1 MAPLFKCPVPL
12 PPTPTSLSFHSYCHL
27 FLFKSLLSPSLLSP
41 PPPFSPPSSLPS
53 PPSSLPSPPLSPSSL
68 PYFCP
73 SLDAIDPNAHPAFQA
88 SHDLKDVITRAL
100 RRKSVGDEEEVDGRR
115 VPGMRKTL
123 SIKLSLMTPVKPMLV
138 SDRMQ
143 NPFSPYSES
152 SVIQTSII
160 RILNYLNHKI
170 TLHMTCGLCN
180 YRTNAH
186 TQYIQSVHF
195 QSHACFLCLK
205 MAELLHK

>member
-1 MAPLFKCPVPL
+1 MHYLVGKLCNHPGGLCN
-12 PPTPTSLSFHSYCHL
+12 HSGGLCTHPGGLCNDPGGLCNHL
-27 FLFKSLLSPSLLSP
+27 A
-41 PPPFSPPSSLPS
+41 
-53 PPSSLPSPPLSPSSL
+53 PPSSLPSPPLSSPSSL

-143 NPFSPYSES
+143 YPFSQYSES
-152 SVIQTSII
+152 SVIRTSVIRTLII
-160 RILNYLNHKI
+160 
-170 TLHMTCGLCN
+170 
-180 YRTNAH
+180 
-186 TQYIQSVHF
+186 
-195 QSHACFLCLK
+195 
-205 MAELLHK
+205 